1 VITLHHGH
9 NGWPSMPE
17 LSSFLH
23 LIHSAGFD
31 VQRQINNN
39 DHNNDDNNHDS
50 YNDNSDN
57 ENYSDYNGNDSSYDV
72 SFNSGTLTE

>member
-1 VITLHHGH
+1 MIALHHGH

-17 LSSFLH
+17 LLSFSH

-31 VQRQINNN
+31 VQRHINNDNNN
-39 DHNNDDNNHDS
+39 DNHHDS
-50 YNDNSDN
+50 YNNSDN
-57 ENYSDYNGNDSSYDV
+57 EDYSDYNGNDSSYDV